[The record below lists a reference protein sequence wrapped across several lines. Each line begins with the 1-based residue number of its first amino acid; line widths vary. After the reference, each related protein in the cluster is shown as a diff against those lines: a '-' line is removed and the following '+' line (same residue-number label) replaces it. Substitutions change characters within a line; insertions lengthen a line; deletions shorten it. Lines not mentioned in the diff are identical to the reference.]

1 MTRLLKS
8 DAKPDLQRQP
18 SGWRQQPG
26 HHSSRLRTRRLYDYP
41 YGHNFLGFSTRLQS
55 YINFLGFTTPPPLTY
70 SVLGRKVCQNRIR
83 AGQLFE
89 VQSSYL
95 NGYTGERAAS
105 DSRAR
110 LPREGSR
117 GA

>member
-1 MTRLLKS
+1 MATGR
-8 DAKPDLQRQP
+8 DAP
-18 SGWRQQPG
+18 SS
-26 HHSSRLRTRRLYDYP
+26 HLLRTLRLYDLL
-41 YGHNFLGFSTRLQS
+41 YGHNFLGFSTRLQP
-55 YINFLGFTTPPPLTY
+55 YTNFLGFTTPPPLTY
-70 SVLGRKVCQNRIR
+70 SVLGRKVCLNRIR

>member
-1 MTRLLKS
+1 MRRAPAPVGRSLASGHDPLIWRLNYL
-8 DAKPDLQRQP
+8 
-18 SGWRQQPG
+18 
-26 HHSSRLRTRRLYDYP
+26 H
-41 YGHNFLGFSTRLQS
+41 GHNFLGFSTRLQP
-55 YINFLGFTTPPPLTY
+55 YTNFLGFTTPPPLTY

>member
-1 MTRLLKS
+1 MATAR
-8 DAKPDLQRQP
+8 DAL
-18 SGWRQQPG
+18 
-26 HHSSRLRTRRLYDYP
+26 SSHLLRTLRLYDFL

-55 YINFLGFTTPPPLTY
+55 YTIYLGYSYLPPLPY
-70 SVLGRKVCQNRIR
+70 SVLGRKVCLNRIR

>member
-1 MTRLLKS
+1 MQDKFHWVSNKL
-8 DAKPDLQRQP
+8 
-18 SGWRQQPG
+18 
-26 HHSSRLRTRRLYDYP
+26 

-55 YINFLGFTTPPPLTY
+55 YIIYLGYSYLPPLPY
-70 SVLGRKVCQNRIR
+70 SVLGRKVCLNRIR

-95 NGYTGERAAS
+95 NGYKGERAAS

-117 GA
+117 GAQRVARVFSVWPEWVPAGPMKKAATVGP